1 MANRKKIY
9 YTPSETKEGLYTNGL
24 QWMVLDNWE
33 NYIGFY
39 HLYESTNEVFSEQS
53 WHPTKSKK
61 LVPYRRKSASYFK
74 YIDLVNYVKINGEK
88 KELSGPVKYNT
99 FSAPIAT
106 VRQLTDSE
114 KERGI
119 MSRHFLFKRNELASR
134 LPIEIDK
141 VQADT
146 YPLANYGIN
155 QYLYELVDI
164 PWKVTG
170 PEFDVIQNGILKVPG
185 VVNTNQRIVDRFSKK
200 FPILRKVLTN
210 FREFSIYN
218 T

>member
-61 LVPYRRKSASYFK
+61 LVPYKRKSESYFT
-74 YIDLVNYVKINGEK
+74 YIDIVNYVKINGEK

-119 MSRHFLFKRNELASR
+119 MTRHFLFKRNELASR

-164 PWKVTG
+164 PWKVIG

-185 VVNTNQRIVDRFSKK
+185 IVNTNQRIIERYSKK
-200 FPILRKVLTN
+200 FPILKKVLTN
-210 FREFSIYN
+210 LREFSIYN

>member
-9 YTPSETKEGLYTNGL
+9 YTPSEIQNDLFTNGGR
-24 QWMVLDNWE
+24 WMELDTWT

-39 HLYESTNEVFSEQS
+39 HIYSSTNEVFSEKE

-61 LVPYRRKSASYFK
+61 LVPYRNKPASYFQ
-74 YIDLVNYVKINGEK
+74 YVDLVNYRKTDGI
-88 KELSGPVKYNT
+88 KEELYGPVKYER
-99 FSAPIAT
+99 FSAPVAT
-106 VRQLTDSE
+106 VRKLSDSE
-114 KERGI
+114 IERGL
-119 MSRHFLFKRNELASR
+119 MTRHFLFKRNELSSR

-141 VQADT
+141 IQADT
-146 YPLANYGIN
+146 YPISNYGIN

-164 PWKVTG
+164 PWKITG
-170 PEFDVIQNGILKVPG
+170 PEFDVIQNGILKIPG
-185 VVNTNQRIVDRFSKK
+185 VANTNQRIVEKFSKK